1 MIGLITDEN
10 TVEPESDATVSG
22 APLALTF
29 PGYNEEQAARP
40 SKAPEILCEAPKF
53 LAVAR
58 PARSLN
64 SCGYL
69 SLGFGDDSAACDVP
83 LPLGFGGA
91 SKQVF
96 PVVSTPK
103 RGASKEVFP
112 VVSTPKRRRVV
123 SASTLVPGESHG
135 VEALEVVASAV
146 VASAKKVKA
155 PSRKSVAP
163 SQLAA
168 RAAASEFKDRSM

>member
-1 MIGLITDEN
+1 MIRLITDEN
-10 TVEPESDATVSG
+10 TVEPESDMTRSA

-29 PGYNEEQAARP
+29 PGYSEEHAARP
-40 SKAPEILCEAPKF
+40 SKAPNLPCEAPTF

-58 PARSLN
+58 PVQSLN

-69 SLGFGDDSAACDVP
+69 SLGFGDVSAACDVP

-91 SKQVF
+91 SALEPYQ
-96 PVVSTPK
+96 P
-103 RGASKEVFP
+103 ASM
-112 VVSTPKRRRVV
+112 VSTPKRRRVV
-123 SASTLVPGESHG
+123 SASTLVPGESRG
-135 VEALEVVASAV
+135 VAALEVAVSAT
-146 VASAKKVKA
+146 KVKA
-155 PSRKSVAP
+155 SSRKSAAP

>member
-29 PGYNEEQAARP
+29 PGYTEEQAARP

-91 SKQVF
+91 S
-96 PVVSTPK
+96 
-103 RGASKEVFP
+103 
-112 VVSTPKRRRVV
+112 
-123 SASTLVPGESHG
+123 
-135 VEALEVVASAV
+135 ALEPYQPASIV
-146 VASAKKVKA
+146 CVDGQILNTLLQVY
-155 PSRKSVAP
+155 
-163 SQLAA
+163 QL
-168 RAAASEFKDRSM
+168 EQHDPH